1 MCGRYVVY
9 TDGEYDKMDSIVHE
23 VERKLRGSAV
33 LKTGEI
39 FPTDLAPVLRTEGG
53 ALSAVPMVW
62 GFPRWNGGGVVINA
76 RAETAA
82 DKNMFRAAV
91 FSRRLVVP
99 STGFFEWK
107 RTGGKKLRDKYLL
120 RLPGTPMLYMAGL
133 YNLYRQPDGSELG
146 RFVILTTAASQ
157 SVSVLHDRMPVILR
171 PEEAKAWLRG
181 GADAGQFLTRP
192 GPELEVKQVSNTDL
206 H

>member
-9 TDGEYDKMDSIVHE
+9 TDAEYAEMNNIVRD
-23 VERKLRGSAV
+23 VERQLRADEA

-39 FPTDLAPVLRTEGG
+39 FPTDLAPVVRMEGG
-53 ALSAVPMVW
+53 GAASVPMVW

-82 DKNMFRAAV
+82 EKKMFRAAA

-107 RTGGKKLRDKYLL
+107 RTDGRRLKDKYLL
-120 RLPGTPMLYMAGL
+120 RLPGAPMLYMAGL
-133 YNLYRQPDGSELG
+133 FNLYRQPDGGERG

-157 SVSVLHDRMPVILR
+157 SVSALHDRMPVILG
-171 PEEAKAWLRG
+171 PEETGAWLHD
-181 GADAGQFLTRP
+181 GAAAGHILARP
-192 GPELEVKQVSNTDL
+192 GPELILEKVS
-206 H
+206 

>member
-9 TDGEYDKMDSIVHE
+9 TDAEYTEMNSIVRE
-23 VERKLRGSAV
+23 VERKLRADEA

-39 FPTDLAPVLRTEGG
+39 FPTDLVPVLWSEGG
-53 ALSAVPMVW
+53 TPTAVPMVW

-99 STGFFEWK
+99 STGFFEWR
-107 RTGGKKLRDKYLL
+107 RTDGKKSRDKYLL

-133 YNLYRQPDGSELG
+133 FNLYRQQDGSEQG
-146 RFVILTTAASQ
+146 RFVILTTEASK
-157 SVSVLHDRMPVILR
+157 SVSALHDRMPVILG
-171 PEEAKAWLRG
+171 PEETGAWLQG
-181 GADAGQFLTRP
+181 GAAGHILARP
-192 GPELEVKQVSNTDL
+192 GPELFLEKIS
-206 H
+206 